1 MMIQLLQANP
11 RGSGLPLAAVLPTR
25 GRKVNGQVLRLPAAP
40 LACCLTHEE
49 SNSLEANEPL
59 AWEQR
64 AKPLNHTI
72 PDGNLETAPGDRSM
86 ANVPLYTASLPCSLH
101 SR

>member
-1 MMIQLLQANP
+1 M
-11 RGSGLPLAAVLPTR
+11 
-25 GRKVNGQVLRLPAAP
+25 LRLPAAP

-49 SNSLEANEPL
+49 SDSLEANEPL

-72 PDGNLETAPGDRSM
+72 PDGNLETAPRDRSV
-86 ANVPLYTASLPCSLH
+86 ANVPLYTASPPCSLH
-101 SR
+101 SRRLLVSRSLEVYFMDYNHTTSFLGR